1 MLALLLACSQLSTAP
16 PPPIPQTT
24 IGLSALELRTG
35 PSTEEAQV
43 VVVAMHGLGDR
54 PERFGLA
61 FESLSTPARIL
72 LPAAPHPYSS
82 GYSWFTADRS
92 DEVAFAADL
101 AAQADAIAQTLVGR
115 PVVTGFSQGGMLAF
129 AIAVRHPERVSAAYP
144 LGGTLPASLIPARAP
159 LGGSPK
165 IVALHGEADTRVDH
179 GETAAAVQAL
189 AAAGFDA
196 ALRSYPEV
204 GHTISEQ
211 MRTDLD
217 ALLAGGD

>member
-1 MLALLLACSQLSTAP
+1 MLALFLACSQLSTAP
-16 PPPIPQTT
+16 PPPIPQTS

-35 PSTEEAQV
+35 SSTEEAEI

-54 PERFGLA
+54 PEQFGQV

-72 LPAAPHPYSS
+72 LPAAPHPFRS

-92 DEVAFAADL
+92 DEAAFAADL
-101 AAQADAIAQTLVGR
+101 AAQADAIAETLVGR

-129 AIAVRHPERVSAAYP
+129 AIAVRHPDRISAAYP
-144 LGGTLPASLIPARAP
+144 LGGALPASMIPDHAP

-179 GETAAAVQAL
+179 AATAKAIQAL

-196 ALRSYPEV
+196 TLRSYPGVE
-204 GHTISEQ
+204 HTISMP
-211 MRTDLD
+211 MRADLD
-217 ALLAGGD
+217 ALLAGTD